1 MEFLA
6 YEGQFMYQDLKNKKK
21 NIYIFSTFCLEH
33 VTRLG
38 EYILYI
44 VIAKDKIIWN
54 GLGLSALL

>member
-6 YEGQFMYQDLKNKKK
+6 YEGQFMYQDLKNKK
-21 NIYIFSTFCLEH
+21 NMFPTFCLEH

-54 GLGLSALL
+54 VLSLRALL

>member
-6 YEGQFMYQDLKNKKK
+6 YEGQFMYQDLKNKIY
-21 NIYIFSTFCLEH
+21 IYIFSTFCLEH

>member
-21 NIYIFSTFCLEH
+21 NMFSTFCLEH

>member
-6 YEGQFMYQDLKNKKK
+6 YEGQFMYKILKIKK
-21 NIYIFSTFCLEH
+21 NMFSTFCLEH

-38 EYILYI
+38 KYILYI

>member
-6 YEGQFMYQDLKNKKK
+6 YEGQFMYQDLKNKKTM
-21 NIYIFSTFCLEH
+21 FSTFCLEH

-54 GLGLSALL
+54 GLGLRALL

>member
-1 MEFLA
+1 M
-6 YEGQFMYQDLKNKKK
+6 
-21 NIYIFSTFCLEH
+21 FSTFCLEH

-54 GLGLSALL
+54 GLGLRALL